1 MPTPLNI
8 GTRDIPLKLAKN
20 ITEVVL
26 GFWDSGEIISKVSP
40 ITKDLL
46 NFWFKEPHIDTRK
59 INFHEGQKQ
68 AILNVIYLHEILKT
82 TSVVDIYQNINS
94 ELLLEINSVEL
105 KKPKYEIP
113 KYAIKMATGTGKTW
127 VMHALMIW
135 QYLNAKYE
143 EEKTNRY
150 SKNFLLVAPGLIVYE
165 RLLDAFLG
173 KENNKGEREFEKSDF
188 YLFQDVFI
196 PPSYRDELF
205 GFIQGSVAKKEEI
218 GTKVTGDGMIGITN
232 WHLFLEK
239 EKLDEELNSPLENP
253 SSIIRDIM
261 PISPGKATGNDLRAL
276 DAAYARGKELEY
288 LVDLDD
294 LVIMNDEAHHIHENK
309 SYGEI
314 QEVEW
319 QKSLNQITA
328 GKEKKMMQVDFSATP
343 YDTTGSGQKRTKHFF
358 PYIIV
363 DFELK
368 TAIQKGMVKI
378 IAIDKRKEIAELP
391 LEFKA
396 VREGNK
402 PIDLS
407 DGQRLM
413 LRAGLKKLN
422 KLEKHF
428 VEFFGDEK
436 GESNKH
442 PKMMVM
448 CEDTKVTP
456 LVTEFLIQEGLKV
469 EEVMQIDSNK
479 KGEVPEK
486 EWFDIKQR
494 LFNMDKHKNPRVV
507 VSVLMLREGFDV
519 NNICVIVP
527 LRASDAPILLEQTIG
542 RGLRLMW
549 RDPEFQDIKNENR
562 KKLLL
567 DKQEPTNYL
576 DILSIIEHPSFV
588 QFYDDLLAEGLIG
601 ESNVEI
607 TSGSDVVGDLIKV
620 KLKDGY
626 EKYDLFWPYIV
637 KDSDEELKSTD
648 LKLDKLEKFEA
659 FKLEQLQ
666 QFFKKDGESFFSEE
680 VTVKT
685 RFGDYIV
692 NANLFNSQSYNE
704 YLEKVLN
711 TVVNRMGRIGRK
723 AARAFPTMQIN
734 NINLVKTIDKYI
746 RTKLFG
752 KRFDPFDGSNWKVLL
767 LKNGIVTQ
775 HIVKEVGKLI
785 FEMQSSIESSE
796 GIVRKQNF
804 SEITEMKMRE
814 SFSLKVAKSIYE
826 RLPFP
831 SNKGGLEKDF
841 IEYIDGDSKVE
852 SFIKIDEYRHPF
864 AHITYIRTDGLLS
877 LYYPDFIVKTKEKI
891 YLIETKSDKDLN
903 DLNVKQKQL
912 ATLDWVKRINKLNPK
927 DRMERKWIYIL
938 LGQNHFYGL
947 KDNNA
952 SISEICELAK
962 VTEANAKGK
971 LI

>member
-8 GTRDIPLKLAKN
+8 GTRDIPLKLANN
-20 ITEVVL
+20 ITSVVL
-26 GFWDSGEIISKVSP
+26 ESWDSGEMMSKVSP
-40 ITKDLL
+40 VTQDLL
-46 NFWFKEPHIDTRK
+46 NFWFKEPHIDTRN

-68 AILNVIYLHEILKT
+68 AILNVIYLHEILGT
-82 TSVVDIYQNINS
+82 TSVEDVYQNINP
-94 ELLLEINSVEL
+94 ELLLEIDAVEL
-105 KKPKYEIP
+105 KKPKYELP

-127 VMHALMIW
+127 VMHALIIW

-143 EEKTNRY
+143 EEKSGKY

-173 KENNKGEREFEKSDF
+173 KENEDGEREFEKSDF
-188 YLFQDVFI
+188 HIFQDVFI

-218 GTKVTGDGMIGITN
+218 GSKVTGEGMIAITN

-239 EKLDEELNSPLENP
+239 EKMDEELNSPLDDP
-253 SSIIRDIM
+253 SSIVRDIM
-261 PISPGKATGNDLRAL
+261 PISPGKATGNDLTAL

-288 LVDLDD
+288 LANLED
-294 LVIMNDEAHHIHENK
+294 LVVMNDEAHHIHENK

-319 QKSLNQITA
+319 QKSLNQIA
-328 GKEKKMMQVDFSATP
+328 ANKQKKMLQVDFSATP
-343 YDTTGSGQKRTKHFF
+343 YDTTGSGQKRTKHYF
-358 PYIIV
+358 PYIVV

-396 VREGNK
+396 IRDGNK
-402 PIDLS
+402 PVDLS

-428 VEFFGDEK
+428 TEFSKDEK
-436 GESNKH
+436 GESQKH

-456 LVTEFLIQEGLKV
+456 LVTEFLIQEGLK
-469 EEVMQIDSNK
+469 EDEVMQIDSDR
-479 KGEVPEK
+479 KGQVKEK
-486 EWFDIKQR
+486 EWLDIKQK

-567 DKQEPTNYL
+567 EKQEPANYL
-576 DILSIIEHPSFV
+576 DLLSIIEHPAFV
-588 QFYDDLLAEGLIG
+588 QFYDDLLAEGLVG
-601 ESNVEI
+601 EVNKDI
-607 TSGSDVVGDLIKV
+607 DAGADVVGDL
-620 KLKDGY
+620 LKIGLKKGY

-648 LKLDKLEKFEA
+648 LKLDKLDKFTA
-659 FKLEQLQ
+659 YKLEQLQ
-666 QFFKKDGESFFSEE
+666 QFFKKDGESFYSEE

-685 RFGDYIV
+685 RFGDYVV
-692 NANLFNSQSYNE
+692 NASLFNSQSYNE

-734 NINLVKTIDKYI
+734 HIDLVKTIDKYI

-752 KRFDPFDGSNWKVLL
+752 KKFDPFEGNNWKVLL

-775 HIVKEVGKLI
+775 HIVKEVGKLV
-785 FEMQSSIESSE
+785 FEMQNSVEADE
-796 GIVRKQNF
+796 GIVRKQKF
-804 SEITEMKMRE
+804 SEIIELKMRE
-814 SFSLKVAKSIYE
+814 SFSIPVAKSIYE

-841 IEYIDGDSKVE
+841 MSYTDGDSKVE

-864 AHITYIRTDGLLS
+864 AHVTYIRTDGLLS
-877 LYYPDFIVKTKEKI
+877 LYYPDFLVKTDKKI
-891 YLIETKSDKDLN
+891 YVVETKSDKDLQ
-903 DLNVKQKQL
+903 DPNVQQKQV
-912 ATLDWVKRINKLNPK
+912 ATLDWIKRINELKPE
-927 DRMERKWIYIL
+927 DRMDREWEYIL

-947 KDNNA
+947 KDNGA
-952 SISEICELAK
+952 SIEEILDLAK
-962 VTEANAKGK
+962 VTKAAAKGK
-971 LI
+971 LF